1 MKSAGLFKKAIAL
14 TMSTSMLLGSGGYTK
29 AFAGTEQ
36 NTVSANNTA
45 SVVDADT
52 YESGANAVTTSVPA
66 GKRTYFPAQFLDF
79 DMNKINAETLKMV
92 ATALKRDGN
101 ESKFNNGGNKNTKY
115 LRENYPALIFHEA
128 SNVGH
133 DEYGDVKVKADDYD
147 VNNQGAF
154 CSWYNRSNCGNINWD
169 YYGPLDPTSY
179 QGLVSNTLVDDLP
192 LFNAYVANPFD
203 ASLTADGR
211 DIHQNVQVQFEA
223 DENGYYVLDSDKY
236 DYVYKKNTNSVDIN
250 GAGYRTFFPLDGH
263 HHYSM
268 NLGVDFT
275 MNEDGTY
282 NGKNCEFNFSGDD
295 DVWVFIDG
303 KLAIDLGGVHS
314 KCGAKID
321 FHDKKV
327 TYECKRFVPGG
338 STGSTGRYI
347 GNDEEA
353 VSFENLGLDVCD
365 NGTHRLQVF
374 YLERGGSASNCK
386 ITFNMPTINENEDIK
401 GDYTLTKKTVGDA
414 AVEGAGFTIYDKD
427 DQQIGN
433 EIFSDKDGK
442 VTFKDLATGI
452 YTIKETTVPEGY
464 IGNGKTYTLIAS
476 GNANKIL
483 NFALKDQDGNYITDN
498 VIYNNKES
506 DTIVTIDKQSKL
518 DNWTNRTYNV
528 SLSANAQQ
536 ETSEIIAFGEPADV
550 VLVLDASNS
559 MKFASGLTPC
569 TYKNSEGL
577 DTNKE
582 YYFVTEDTK
591 ATVYNAFYNNGRWM
605 YVASDRTGNDKYE
618 KAEVLGINEAYRYG
632 VKQYT
637 YSYKEYDQS
646 HEIHQFYEWDGKSRR
661 IDQVKYSAIKFVEQL
676 ASISEESRVGLVW
689 FNSNAGTL
697 LDGQMVQL
705 NAEGVRKVE
714 NEILNLDRILGS
726 GTNQKSGMDE
736 ALKLVESIK
745 QKAAVQ
751 DGEEGKTAVVEEE
764 KDTPSS
770 EDTTTSDDTTIS
782 EDTITSDD
790 TNASEN
796 ATVEEDTAASE
807 ETVNNA
813 EDVELPENVQKAE
826 DNDVES
832 AENTTDDTENV
843 AAGEQTEQEEVT
855 ETPSATEEE
864 KEDKVE
870 DATNDNIKNNVKD
883 EASSENNKK
892 NSDENADQDA
902 DKLADVNE
910 NADDKIAENALDDD
924 RNTCVVLLTDGCPT
938 VSGVSDMNAENG
950 SATTLRNM
958 DKVTLVT
965 VGIDIDNGYMTE
977 AAELLEET
985 ASVGKDGSKL
995 TFNDKSEN
1003 LDAVFVEIAKVI
1015 YNTDEKVTY
1024 KYGNVIDYIDPRFE
1038 VIDTAGG
1045 VLESDDKGVYIKWDN
1060 QLLQNWNR
1068 VIKIRAIDS
1077 YVGGNNIDTNGA
1089 GSGVTVEDN
1098 FYEFNRPK
1106 VNVRINISAGETED
1120 TIFLG
1125 QDLNRYFTKDQQ
1137 NKIFALNEQGR
1148 PADGRDYSDV
1158 DLSFSL
1164 LDEKGNVMN
1173 QFDHVGLDAI
1183 YKYIQ
1188 IRSPETETVYQIKV
1202 SATPKVADNSEEA
1215 KNAAESMKNADGVR
1229 YTASM
1234 KDAGDAGATSMDV
1247 FGKYTVHIIDGTLTI
1262 SKAFDKE
1269 FLRNLP
1275 YSEEEKQLIE
1285 AQQTAVFTVN
1295 RYAEDVSADNIKN
1308 GSATPIESFK
1318 ISITGNDSQ
1327 TVVNMRAGMYQIVE
1341 DKGWSWKYKLNGY
1354 KENVKTGDNK
1364 NNFDKNDFSADDGIF
1379 YLGKNRD
1386 GVHRDE
1392 TFATAKVDVTN
1403 QMKTDKKWFA
1413 DTTNVLNVFKNDATI
1428 QSANS
1433 ENGSVVVSGN
1443 NVDARAETTTEEKL
1457 NTESKNKTNAS
1468 NYSQNGEPGG
1478 YHTDGN

>member
-29 AFAGTEQ
+29 AFASTSESAKSVEDTT
-36 NTVSANNTA
+36 TVA
-45 SVVDADT
+45 DADT
-52 YESGANAVTTSVPA
+52 YESGANTVTTSVPA
-66 GKRTYFPAQFLDF
+66 GTRTYFSAQFLDF

-92 ATALKRDGN
+92 AAALKRDGN
-101 ESKFNNGGNKNTKY
+101 ESKFNNGGNKDTKY
-115 LRENYPALIFHEA
+115 LRMNYPALMFHEA

-133 DEYGDVKVKADDYD
+133 DEYGDVKVKADDYE
-147 VNNQGAF
+147 VNNRGAF
-154 CSWYNRSNCGNINWD
+154 CSWYNRSNCGNINWTKE
-169 YYGPLDPTSY
+169 GELDPTSY

-211 DIHQNVQVQFEA
+211 EIYQNVQVQFEA

-236 DYVYKKNTNSVDIN
+236 DYAYKKSTNSVDIN

-314 KCGAKID
+314 KCAAKID
-321 FHDKKV
+321 FHEKKV

-347 GNDEEA
+347 GNNEEA
-353 VSFENLGLDVCD
+353 VSFEDLGLDVCD

-374 YLERGGSASNCK
+374 YMERGGSDANCK

-427 DQQIGN
+427 NQQIGN

-476 GNANKIL
+476 GNANDLL
-483 NFALKDQDGNYITDN
+483 NFVLKDQDGNYITDN

-518 DNWTNRTYNV
+518 DDWANRTYNV

-536 ETSEIIAFGEPADV
+536 ETSEIIASGEPADV

-559 MKFASGLTPC
+559 MKFASGLTLC
-569 TYKNSEGL
+569 TYKSSEGL
-577 DTNKE
+577 DTSKE

-605 YVASDRTGNDKYE
+605 YVASDRTGNEKYE
-618 KAEVLGINEAYRYG
+618 KAEVLGVNETYRYG
-632 VKQYT
+632 VKQYS
-637 YSYKEYDQS
+637 YSYKEYEQS
-646 HEIHQFYEWDGKSRR
+646 YEIHQFYQWDGKSRR
-661 IDQVKYSAIKFVEQL
+661 IDQVKDSAIKFVEQL
-676 ASISEESRVGLVW
+676 ASISEDSRVGLVW

-697 LDGQMVQL
+697 LNGQMVQL

-714 NEILNLDRILGS
+714 NEILNLDTILGS

-745 QKAAVQ
+745 RKATVQ
-751 DGEEGKTAVVEEE
+751 DGEEEKAVTVEEE
-764 KDTPSS
+764 KNTTS
-770 EDTTTSDDTTIS
+770 EDTTVSENTS
-782 EDTITSDD
+782 EDTVVS
-790 TNASEN
+790 
-796 ATVEEDTAASE
+796 EDTE
-807 ETVNNA
+807 ETVDNT
-813 EDVELPENVQKAE
+813 EDVELPKNVQKAE
-826 DNDVES
+826 DNDTES
-832 AENTTDDTENV
+832 VDDIVDDTENV
-843 AAGEQTEQEEVT
+843 AAEEPTEQEEVT
-855 ETPSATEEE
+855 EIPSTTEENE
-864 KEDKVE
+864 KDE
-870 DATNDNIKNNVKD
+870 DAVDDNVKE
-883 EASSENNKK
+883 EASSENSEK
-892 NSDENADQDA
+892 NSDENADQVA
-902 DKLADVNE
+902 DEKDKTVDE
-910 NADDKIAENALDDD
+910 IADDEIAENALDDD

-938 VSGVSDMNAENG
+938 VSGVNDMNAENG
-950 SATTLRNM
+950 SATILRNM
-958 DKVTLVT
+958 DNVTLVT

-1015 YNTDEKVTY
+1015 YSTDEKVTY
-1024 KYGNVIDYIDPRFE
+1024 KYGDVIDYIDPRFE

-1045 VLESDDKGVYIKWDN
+1045 VLGTDEKGVYIKWEN

-1125 QDLNRYFTKDQQ
+1125 QDLNRYFTKEQQ
-1137 NKIFALNEQGR
+1137 DKIFALNEQGR

-1164 LDEKGNVMN
+1164 LDEKGNVIEK
-1173 QFDHVGLDAI
+1173 FDHVGLDAI

-1188 IRSPETETVYQIKV
+1188 GRSPETETVYQIKV
-1202 SATPKVADNSEEA
+1202 SATPKVADDSEEA
-1215 KNAAESMKNADGVR
+1215 KNAAESMKNAEGVR

-1234 KDAGDAGATSMDV
+1234 KDAGDVGVTSMDV

-1262 SKAFDKE
+1262 SKTFDKE

-1285 AQQTAVFTVN
+1285 AEQTAVFTVS
-1295 RYAEDVSADNIKN
+1295 RFAEDTSVDDIKN

-1318 ISITGNDSQ
+1318 ISITGNNSQ

-1341 DKGWSWKYKLNGY
+1341 DEGWSWKYSLNGY
-1354 KENVKTGDNK
+1354 EEEIESGI
-1364 NNFDKNDFSADDGIF
+1364 DKNYFAENAFDADDGIF

-1413 DTTNVLNVFKNDATI
+1413 DTTNVLNVFKNEAAI
-1428 QSANS
+1428 QTADT
-1433 ENGSVVVSGN
+1433 ENGSMVVNDST
-1443 NVDARAETTTEEKL
+1443 VDAQAETATEEKL
-1457 NTESKNKTNAS
+1457 NKESKNNTNANS
-1468 NYSQNGEPGG
+1468 YSQNGEPGG

>member
-29 AFAGTEQ
+29 AFAGTSEG
-36 NTVSANNTA
+36 TK
-45 SVVDADT
+45 SVEDTTTIVDADT
-52 YESGANAVTTSVPA
+52 YESDANTVTTSVPA
-66 GKRTYFPAQFLDF
+66 GTRTYFSAQFLDF
-79 DMNKINAETLKMV
+79 DMNNINAETLKMV
-92 ATALKRDGN
+92 AAALKRDGN
-101 ESKFNNGGNKNTKY
+101 ESKFNNGGNKDTKY
-115 LRENYPALIFHEA
+115 LRMNYPALLFHEA

-133 DEYGDVKVKADDYD
+133 DEYGDVKVKADDYE
-147 VNNQGAF
+147 VNNRGAF
-154 CSWYNRSNCGNINWD
+154 CSWYNRSNCGNINWTKE
-169 YYGPLDPTSY
+169 GELDPTSY

-211 DIHQNVQVQFEA
+211 EIYQNVQVQFEA

-236 DYVYKKNTNSVDIN
+236 DYAYNKNTNSVDIN

-263 HHYSM
+263 HHYSV

-282 NGKNCEFNFSGDD
+282 NGENCEFNFSGDD

-314 KCGAKID
+314 KCAAKID
-321 FHDKKV
+321 FHEKKV

-347 GNDEEA
+347 GNNEEA
-353 VSFENLGLDVCD
+353 VSFEDLGLDVCD

-374 YLERGGSASNCK
+374 YMERGGSDANCK

-401 GDYTLTKKTVGDA
+401 GDYTLTKKTVGDV

-427 DQQIGN
+427 NQPIGN
-433 EIFSDKDGK
+433 EVFSDEDGK
-442 VTFKDLATGI
+442 VTFKDLTTGI

-476 GNANKIL
+476 GNANNLL
-483 NFALKDQDGNYITDN
+483 NFVLKDQDGNYITNN

-518 DNWTNRTYNV
+518 DDWTNRTYNV

-536 ETSEIIAFGEPADV
+536 ETSEIIASGEPADV

-569 TYKNSEGL
+569 TYKSSEGL
-577 DTNKE
+577 DTSKE

-605 YVASDRTGNDKYE
+605 YVASDRTGNEKYE
-618 KAEVLGINEAYRYG
+618 KAEVLGVNEAYRYG

-637 YSYKEYDQS
+637 YSYKEYEQS
-646 HEIHQFYEWDGKSRR
+646 YDINQFYQWDGKSRR
-661 IDQVKYSAIKFVEQL
+661 IDQVKDSAIKFVEQL

-697 LDGQMVQL
+697 LNGQMVQL
-705 NAEGVRKVE
+705 NAEGVRNVE
-714 NEILNLDRILGS
+714 NEILNLDTILGS
-726 GTNQKSGMDE
+726 GTDQKSGMDE

-745 QKAAVQ
+745 QNVNVQ
-751 DGEEGKTAVVEEE
+751 DGEQETTVVVEEE
-764 KDTPSS
+764 KNTTS
-770 EDTTTSDDTTIS
+770 EDTTVPVNTNIS
-782 EDTITSDD
+782 EDTVVS
-790 TNASEN
+790 
-796 ATVEEDTAASE
+796 EDTE
-807 ETVNNA
+807 ETVDNT

-826 DNDVES
+826 DNDTES
-832 AENTTDDTENV
+832 ADDTENV
-843 AAGEQTEQEEVT
+843 AAEEPIEQEEVT
-855 ETPSATEEE
+855 ETPSTTEENKKDE
-864 KEDKVE
+864 DAVDDNVKEDV
-870 DATNDNIKNNVKD
+870 
-883 EASSENNKK
+883 SSENSEK
-892 NSDENADQDA
+892 NSDENADQIA
-902 DKLADVNE
+902 DKADKAVDENE
-910 NADDKIAENALDDD
+910 NADDEIAENALDDD

-938 VSGVSDMNAENG
+938 VSGVNDMNAENG
-950 SATTLRNM
+950 SATILRNM
-958 DKVTLVT
+958 DNVTLVT

-985 ASVGKDGSKL
+985 ASVGKDGNKL

-1024 KYGNVIDYIDPRFE
+1024 KYGDVIDYIDPRFE

-1045 VLESDDKGVYIKWDN
+1045 VLGTDEKGVYIKWEN

-1068 VIKIRAIDS
+1068 VIKIRAIDN
-1077 YVGGNNIDTNGA
+1077 YVGGNSIDTNGA

-1125 QDLNRYFTKDQQ
+1125 QDLNRYFTKEQQ
-1137 NKIFALNEQGR
+1137 DKIFALNEQGR

-1164 LDEKGNVMN
+1164 LDEKGNVIEK
-1173 QFDHVGLDAI
+1173 FDHVGLDAI

-1188 IRSPETETVYQIKV
+1188 GRSPETETVYQIKV
-1202 SATPKVADNSEEA
+1202 SATPKVADDSEEA
-1215 KNAAESMKNADGVR
+1215 KNAAESMKNAEGVR

-1234 KDAGDAGATSMDV
+1234 KDAGDAGVTSMDV

-1262 SKAFDKE
+1262 SKTFDKE

-1285 AQQTAVFTVN
+1285 AEQTAVFTVN
-1295 RYAEDVSADNIKN
+1295 RFAEDTSVDDIKN

-1318 ISITGNDSQ
+1318 ISITGNNSQ

-1341 DKGWSWKYKLNGY
+1341 DEGWSWKYNLNGY
-1354 KENVKTGDNK
+1354 EEEVESGIEKNYFEENA
-1364 NNFDKNDFSADDGIF
+1364 FDADDGIF

-1413 DTTNVLNVFKNDATI
+1413 DTTNVLNVFKNDAAI
-1428 QSANS
+1428 QAADTK
-1433 ENGSVVVSGN
+1433 NGSMDVNGSI
-1443 NVDARAETTTEEKL
+1443 VDAQAETTTEEKL
-1457 NTESKNKTNAS
+1457 NKESKNNTNAYS
-1468 NYSQNGEPGG
+1468 YSQNGEPGG

>member
-29 AFAGTEQ
+29 AFAGTSE
-36 NTVSANNTA
+36 NAKSVEDTTVAIE
-45 SVVDADT
+45 ADT
-52 YESGANAVTTSVPA
+52 YESGTNTVTTSVPA
-66 GKRTYFPAQFLDF
+66 GTRTYFSAQFLDF

-92 ATALKRDGN
+92 AAALKRDGN
-101 ESKFNNGGNKNTKY
+101 ERRFNNGGNKDTKY
-115 LRENYPALIFHEA
+115 LRMNYPALMFHEA

-133 DEYGDVKVKADDYD
+133 NEYGDVKVKADDYE
-147 VNNQGAF
+147 VNNRGAF
-154 CSWYNRSNCGNINWD
+154 CSWYNRSNCGNINWIKN
-169 YYGPLDPTSY
+169 GELDPTSY

-211 DIHQNVQVQFEA
+211 DFYQNVQVQFEA
-223 DENGYYVLDSDKY
+223 NENGYYVLDSDKY
-236 DYVYKKNTNSVDIN
+236 DYIYKKSTNSVDIN
-250 GAGYRTFFPLDGH
+250 GTGYRTFFPLDGH

-314 KCGAKID
+314 KCAAKID

-536 ETSEIIAFGEPADV
+536 ETSEIIASGEPADV

-569 TYKNSEGL
+569 TYKNSKGL

-646 HEIHQFYEWDGKSRR
+646 HEIRQFYQWDGKSRR
-661 IDQVKYSAIKFVEQL
+661 IDQVKDSAIKFVEQL

-705 NAEGVRKVE
+705 NAEGLRKVE
-714 NEILNLDRILGS
+714 NEILNLDRILSG

-751 DGEEGKTAVVEEE
+751 NEEDDKAVVVEEE
-764 KDTPSS
+764 KDTTL
-770 EDTTTSDDTTIS
+770 EDTTTSDDTNTLENTTVEADTATS
-782 EDTITSDD
+782 EDT
-790 TNASEN
+790 E
-796 ATVEEDTAASE
+796 AA
-807 ETVNNA
+807 VNDA
-813 EDVELPENVQKAE
+813 EDAEFPENVQKAE
-826 DNDVES
+826 DSDTES
-832 AENTTDDTENV
+832 VDDATDDTENV
-843 AAGEQTEQEEVT
+843 AADESTEQEEVT
-855 ETPSATEEE
+855 ETPDATEEN
-864 KEDKVE
+864 K
-870 DATNDNIKNNVKD
+870 KD
-883 EASSENNKK
+883 E
-892 NSDENADQDA
+892 DIADDTDKAANDTDKIA
-902 DKLADVNE
+902 DTNE
-910 NADDKIAENALDDD
+910 NADGKIAENALDDD

-938 VSGVSDMNAENG
+938 VSGVSEMNAESG
-950 SATTLRNM
+950 SATILRNM

-1015 YNTDEKVTY
+1015 YSTDEKVTY

-1045 VLESDDKGVYIKWDN
+1045 ELGKDDKGVYIKWDN
-1060 QLLQNWNR
+1060 QLLQNWNK

-1106 VNVRINISAGETED
+1106 VNVRINITAGETED

-1125 QDLNRYFTKDQQ
+1125 QNLNRYFTKEQQ
-1137 NKIFALNEQGR
+1137 DKIFALNEQGR

-1164 LDEKGNVMN
+1164 LDENGNVIE
-1173 QFDHVGLDAI
+1173 QFNHVGLDAI

-1188 IRSPETETVYQIKV
+1188 GRSPETETVYQIKV
-1202 SATPKVADNSEEA
+1202 SATPKVADDSEEA

-1234 KDAGDAGATSMDV
+1234 KNAGNVGTTSMDV
-1247 FGKYTVHIIDGTLTI
+1247 SGKYTIHIIDGTLTI
-1262 SKAFDKE
+1262 SKTFDKE

-1285 AQQTAVFTVN
+1285 AEQTAVFTVN
-1295 RYAEDVSADNIKN
+1295 RYAEDSSVDDIKN
-1308 GSATPIESFK
+1308 GSVTPIESFK
-1318 ISITGNDSQ
+1318 VSITGNNSQ

-1341 DKGWSWKYKLNGY
+1341 DEGWSWKYKLNGY
-1354 KENVKTGDNK
+1354 AEEIITENNK
-1364 NNFDKNDFSADDGIF
+1364 NNFNKNDFNADDGIF

-1386 GVHRDE
+1386 GVHREE

-1403 QMKTDKKWFA
+1403 QMKTGKKWFA

-1433 ENGSVVVSGN
+1433 ENRSVVVSGN
-1443 NVDARAETTTEEKL
+1443 NVDAQAEITTEEKL

-1468 NYSQNGEPGG
+1468 NYSQNGELGG

>member
-29 AFAGTEQ
+29 AFAGTSEG
-36 NTVSANNTA
+36 TKSVEDTTA
-45 SVVDADT
+45 VVDADT
-52 YESGANAVTTSVPA
+52 YESDANTVTTSVPA
-66 GKRTYFPAQFLDF
+66 GTRTFFSAQFLDF
-79 DMNKINAETLKMV
+79 DMNNINAETLKMV
-92 ATALKRDGN
+92 AAALKRDGN
-101 ESKFNNGGNKNTKY
+101 ESKFNNGGNKDTKY
-115 LRENYPALIFHEA
+115 LRMNYPTLLFHEA

-133 DEYGDVKVKADDYD
+133 DEYGDVKVKADDYE
-147 VNNQGAF
+147 VNNRGAF
-154 CSWYNRSNCGNINWD
+154 CSWYNRSNCGNINWTKE
-169 YYGPLDPTSY
+169 GELDPTSY

-211 DIHQNVQVQFEA
+211 EVYQNVQVQFEA

-236 DYVYKKNTNSVDIN
+236 DYAYKNSTNSVDIN
-250 GAGYRTFFPLDGH
+250 GAGYRTFFPLYGH

-314 KCGAKID
+314 KCAAKID
-321 FHDKKV
+321 FHEKKV
-327 TYECKRFVPGG
+327 TYECKRFVPSG
-338 STGSTGRYI
+338 STGSNGRYT
-347 GNDEEA
+347 GNNAEA
-353 VSFENLGLDVCD
+353 VSFKDLGLDVCD

-374 YLERGGSASNCK
+374 YLERGGYASNCK

-427 DQQIGN
+427 NQQIGN

-442 VTFKDLATGI
+442 VTFKDLTTGI

-464 IGNGKTYTLIAS
+464 IGNGKTYTLLAS
-476 GNANKIL
+476 GNTNNLL
-483 NFALKDQDGNYITDN
+483 NFVLKDQNGNYITDN

-536 ETSEIIAFGEPADV
+536 ETSEIIASGEPADV

-569 TYKNSEGL
+569 TYKSSEGL
-577 DTNKE
+577 DTSKE

-591 ATVYNAFYNNGRWM
+591 TTVYNAFYNNGRWM

-637 YSYKEYDQS
+637 YSYKEYEQS
-646 HEIHQFYEWDGKSRR
+646 YEIHQFYQWDGKSRR
-661 IDQVKYSAIKFVEQL
+661 IDQVKDSAIQFVEQL

-697 LDGQMVQL
+697 LNGQMVQL
-705 NAEGVRKVE
+705 DTEGVRKVE

-751 DGEEGKTAVVEEE
+751 DGEEEKTVVVEEE
-764 KDTPSS
+764 KNTTS
-770 EDTTTSDDTTIS
+770 EDTTDTTVS
-782 EDTITSDD
+782 ENTNTAEDT
-790 TNASEN
+790 
-796 ATVEEDTAASE
+796 VVPEDTE
-807 ETVNNA
+807 ETVDNT
-813 EDVELPENVQKAE
+813 EDAELPENVQKAE
-826 DNDVES
+826 DDDTES
-832 AENTTDDTENV
+832 ADNTADDIENV
-843 AAGEQTEQEEVT
+843 AAEEPTEQEEVT
-855 ETPSATEEE
+855 ETPSTTEEE
-864 KEDKVE
+864 NKKDEDAVDDNVKED
-870 DATNDNIKNNVKD
+870 
-883 EASSENNKK
+883 ASSENSEK
-892 NSDENADQDA
+892 NSDENADQVANKA
-902 DKLADVNE
+902 DKTVDENE
-910 NADDKIAENALDDD
+910 NADDEIAENALDDD

-950 SATTLRNM
+950 SATILRNM

-1003 LDAVFVEIAKVI
+1003 LDAVFVEITKAI
-1015 YNTDEKVTY
+1015 YSTDEKVIY

-1038 VIDTAGG
+1038 VIDTADG
-1045 VLESDDKGVYIKWDN
+1045 VLGTDEKGVYIKWEN
-1060 QLLQNWNR
+1060 QLLQNWNK
-1068 VIKIRAIDS
+1068 VIKIRVIDS

-1125 QDLNRYFTKDQQ
+1125 QDLNRYFTKEQQ
-1137 NKIFALNEQGR
+1137 DKIFALNEQGR

-1164 LDEKGNVMN
+1164 LDENGNVME

-1188 IRSPETETVYQIKV
+1188 GRSPETETVYQIKV
-1202 SATPKVADNSEEA
+1202 SATPKVADDSEEA

-1234 KDAGDAGATSMDV
+1234 KDAGDAGVTSMDV

-1262 SKAFDKE
+1262 SKTFDKE

-1285 AQQTAVFTVN
+1285 AEQTAVFTVN
-1295 RYAEDVSADNIKN
+1295 RFAEDTSADDIKN

-1318 ISITGNDSQ
+1318 ISITGNNSQ

-1341 DKGWSWKYKLNGY
+1341 DEGWSWKYTLNGY
-1354 KENVKTGDNK
+1354 EEKVESGTDK
-1364 NNFDKNDFSADDGIF
+1364 NNFTENAFRADDGIF

-1386 GVHRDE
+1386 GVHREE

-1413 DTTNVLNVFKNDATI
+1413 DTTNVLNVFKNDAAI
-1428 QSANS
+1428 QSADT
-1433 ENGSVVVSGN
+1433 ENGSMAVNGSI
-1443 NVDARAETTTEEKL
+1443 VDAQPETTTEEKL
-1457 NTESKNKTNAS
+1457 NKESKNNTNVNS
-1468 NYSQNGEPGG
+1468 YSQNGESSG
-1478 YHTDGN
+1478 YHTDRN